1 MESPE
6 STRQAGKRDPV
17 VEFLKEAH
25 AAGFLNNE
33 LATSLFYF
41 HKDQVE
47 QRTRAAATLAA
58 ASPALAPEPEPHP
71 AFQPTPPR
79 RPDPQP
85 EPEPVARPV
94 PSLAPLQP
102 TPAPTPQ
109 PLEPQPLEP
118 QRLEPQPSPTPSPVI
133 TPPRPRRSRAE
144 VWARFAKMRS
154 KKLWGTFTADFAA
167 NALTYIGVL
176 LSIVVI
182 YVFFA
187 FGYFGETIDDQHKH
201 FRPLA
206 EIGVVAFFLGLAWV
220 LRHRSGIPQTST
232 AIEMI
237 GIILVPIMLSAS
249 FRDGCTPAY
258 RPWCLPPDV
267 DGPGRWAAY
276 AGAGLISTG
285 IYYLYA
291 RRRAIYSY
299 LVAPMLWV
307 SLGAFALYL
316 EDGIKLLRSGNGW
329 SLDSFTQDGISA
341 PQLILVLAAIG
352 LSIAAASR
360 WRDSRLGKLLAV
372 PTVRAGVLF
381 TPFVLALSLVF
392 SYNDAL
398 SRGVAAPNLTD
409 LAWPNMIATG
419 IAAAVF
425 AAASGATFAW
435 ERLGGR
441 LRRDTALVLQ
451 VAAYLSLAASW
462 LLTAGFGVSPAW
474 LGAGLVGYS
483 FLIAIFDRY
492 LTGSTVA
499 AVWVVRTALAVAG
512 SLSLLEPGPT
522 LTAWGALSVLAIL
535 RATVPAAAEHIN
547 RVLPEAQ
554 DPDERRL
561 ILWTPL
567 LVTIGAGATRMNWPE
582 STTLVLLGAATLF
595 AATRL
600 LPARLAELRSFATV
614 PAIAAGLGSL
624 GVEVWR
630 QAVGAGLEPYTFSGF
645 LLALALLAALIE
657 MPIPARIAASI
668 GFAGAA
674 AMVALREYFGPGIW
688 ETTWVDTAVLAALG
702 LAVVAASL
710 ARPKGLAFYGTIG
723 HSLVVAAAARSLW
736 FEETAILGLAVLV
749 TVQVAEAVNIELDRD
764 GLFPRLGSRV
774 PGILSIP
781 TLIAAVALVPLTLL
795 IGRQV
800 PIVADE
806 RARFGPVLA
815 VLSWMYFA
823 GALQKAQR
831 PRQIALP
838 FAYAAAL
845 AGVAVS
851 APSITALIATTASA
865 AVLTALLA
873 VRLEQPYA
881 SLPSWLLAVAAVL
894 LTAYRAGV
902 PGADL
907 YVVLHITAALLVVN
921 PALLNWRKPA
931 HFRLRTRNPVTGSAR
946 QDDQDGL
953 TSPWLVP
960 PVYVGMILLPASLAM
975 AIAGGGWIAWI
986 AGSMAVAYTM
996 LGVSTRAGGVAIP
1009 VAAAISI
1016 AYAAVLYDNEWA
1028 HPFDQP
1034 LVWMPLAALF
1044 LAIAATMPG
1053 NRRWRPLL
1061 DPAPGLVVVALG
1073 IATLSAV
1080 YSYPAG
1086 VLDMALVACSALLAA
1101 VYLIRAEEPWLVV
1114 GGLTLI
1120 AAGLVAGDYWAPA
1133 ATLAA
1138 SLVTGYFAD
1147 HKREQ
1152 AVALGLQAA
1161 TTVGLATTFALTGV
1175 WLDWS
1180 AADLAAVAGI
1190 GAAGV
1195 ITLAVMLT
1203 LAASW
1208 PLRILTW
1215 TVPLHLL
1222 GHGLAVTSYL
1232 AGVDDLGGATPYG
1245 LATLLLLL
1253 EAAALGVIGTVRR
1266 EEGAVAGSAALL
1278 ACAYGTFGFRQ
1289 QWSVD
1294 EAILI
1299 TAGIGAALSL
1309 IAAAGFLVGGLPERL
1324 RLWHWPA
1331 LGLGQ
1336 AAGIAIVMVGVDS
1349 LGPSPAAGIAVGVLA
1364 FDAVLAGLVGTLR
1377 GDRWLVAGSAA
1388 LAAAAYGLVPQWQLW
1403 TRLEFIT
1410 ATAVVA
1416 VALAI
1421 AATSLTEL
1429 RRNNLW
1435 VAPLHG
1441 LTVAAVVAIALKAVA
1456 GQPGW
1461 EELWML
1467 SGVTFGL
1474 ACYVAANAAA
1484 ANPQWRLR
1492 LASVA
1497 LILVSVSLAITAEV
1511 VRDGAVFAVMLL
1523 AAGAGMFLSAI
1534 AGLLTGSRPADSER
1548 PWRVEV
1554 ALLALGLVAIPP
1566 TLAAVVFDPIGV
1578 EMGTLLV
1585 LTGAALA
1592 AYGLLALDLAV
1603 VEGGMVVWLAA
1614 LMILVNQ
1621 RMELTLHAAIVIV
1634 SFTLLA
1640 TVELERYRR
1649 HVADQPVPHGLHH
1662 LEWAL
1667 MLAPLALAVADMF
1680 ESLWFGLAL
1689 FSEGAL
1695 LTGWGALSEVRRRA
1709 LLGVGAMVAAIV
1721 LSVIIPALHGIGG
1734 GLTGGTWL
1742 AIGAVAATLFII
1754 AGSAIER
1761 SRSAIGRRL
1770 AHIAEILEHWE

>member
-58 ASPALAPEPEPHP
+58 ASPAMAPEPEPHP
-71 AFQPTPPR
+71 AFQPTPPH

-85 EPEPVARPV
+85 EPEPVARSV
-94 PSLAPLQP
+94 PSLAPVQP
-102 TPAPTPQ
+102 KPAPTPQ
-109 PLEPQPLEP
+109 PLEPQP
-118 QRLEPQPSPTPSPVI
+118 LEPQPSPTPSPVI

-258 RPWCLPPDV
+258 RPWCMPPDV

-316 EDGIKLLRSGNGW
+316 EDGIKLLRNGNGW
-329 SLDSFTQDGISA
+329 RLDAFTQDGISA
-341 PQLILVLAAIG
+341 PQLIMVLAAIG

-372 PTVRAGVLF
+372 PTVRAGVFF

-398 SRGVAAPNLTD
+398 SRGVSAPNLTD

-474 LGAGLVGYS
+474 LGAGLVGYAV
-483 FLIAIFDRY
+483 LVAVFDRY

-499 AVWVVRTALAVAG
+499 AVWIVRTALAVAG
-512 SLSLLEPGPT
+512 ALSLLEPGAT
-522 LTAWGALSVLAIL
+522 LAAWGALSVLAIL

-547 RVLPEAQ
+547 RFLPEAQ

-582 STTLVLLGAATLF
+582 STPLVLLGAATLF
-595 AATRL
+595 AAARL
-600 LPARLAELRSFATV
+600 FPARLAELRSFATV

-630 QAVGAGLEPYTFSGF
+630 QAVGIGLEPYAFSGF
-645 LLALALLAALIE
+645 LFALALLAALIE
-657 MPIPARIAASI
+657 MPISARIAANV

-674 AMVALREYFGPGIW
+674 AMVALREYFGPGMW

-710 ARPKGLAFYGTIG
+710 ARPKELAFYGMIG

-736 FEETAILGLAVLV
+736 FEETAILGLAVLT
-749 TVQVAEAVNIELDRD
+749 TVHVAEAVNIELGRD
-764 GLFPRLGSRV
+764 GLFPRLGSRT
-774 PGILSIP
+774 PGTLSIP
-781 TLIAAVALVPLTLL
+781 TLIAAVTLVPLTLL

-800 PIVADE
+800 PLVADE

-845 AGVAVS
+845 AAVAVS
-851 APSITALIATTASA
+851 APSVTALIVTTASA

-873 VRLEQPYA
+873 VRLKQPYA
-881 SLPSWLLAVAAVL
+881 SIPSWLLAVAAVL

-921 PALLNWRKPA
+921 PALLNGRKLSQ
-931 HFRLRTRNPVTGSAR
+931 FRLRPGNLAPGSGR
-946 QDDQDGL
+946 QDDQGL

-996 LGVSTRAGGVAIP
+996 LGVSTRTGGVAIP
-1009 VAAAISI
+1009 VAATISI

-1034 LVWMPLAALF
+1034 LVWMPLAAVF
-1044 LAIAATMPG
+1044 LGIAAALPG

-1073 IATLSAV
+1073 IATLSAA

-1086 VLDMALVACSALLAA
+1086 VLDMALVACSVLLAA
-1101 VYLIRAEEPWLVV
+1101 VYLIRAEEPWLVA

-1147 HKREQ
+1147 RKRGQ

-1161 TTVGLATTFALTGV
+1161 TTAGLATTFALTGV

-1180 AADLAAVAGI
+1180 AADLAAIAGI

-1195 ITLAVMLT
+1195 ITLAVTLT

-1208 PLRILTW
+1208 PRRILTW

-1222 GHGLAVTSYL
+1222 GHGLAVVSYL

-1253 EAAALGVIGTVRR
+1253 EAAALGVIGTVRS
-1266 EEGAVAGSAALL
+1266 EEGAVGGSTALL
-1278 ACAYGTFGFRQ
+1278 ACAYVTYGFRQ

-1294 EAILI
+1294 EVILI

-1309 IAAAGFLVGGLPERL
+1309 VAAAAFLVGRLPERL

-1349 LGPSPAAGIAVGVLA
+1349 LDPSPAAGIAVGVLA

-1377 GDRWLVAGSAA
+1377 RERWLVAGSAA

-1403 TRLEFIT
+1403 TRLEFI
-1410 ATAVVA
+1410 AVTAVVA
-1416 VALAI
+1416 AALAI
-1421 AATSLTEL
+1421 AATALTEL
-1429 RRNNLW
+1429 RRDNLW

-1441 LTVAAVVAIALKAVA
+1441 LTVAAVVAIALKALA

-1474 ACYVAANAAA
+1474 GCYVAANAAA
-1484 ANPQWRLR
+1484 ASPQWRLR

-1497 LILVSVSLAITAEV
+1497 LILVSASLAITAEV

-1523 AAGAGMFLSAI
+1523 AAGAGMLLSAI

-1603 VEGGMVVWLAA
+1603 VEGAMVVWLAA

-1634 SFTLLA
+1634 SVTLLA
-1640 TVELERYRR
+1640 TVELERHRR

-1709 LLGVGAMVAAIV
+1709 LLGVGAMVTAIV